1 MKIKL
6 ALKQLDYFSDEAY
19 KKLRTNIQLCGGNK
33 KVIAFT
39 SSIPNEGKSSVSL
52 NLALSMA
59 EAGKGTLFIDADL
72 RKSVLKARVRVKD
85 KVDGLTN
92 YLTEQAEIKEI
103 IYSTEFPELDIIFSG
118 PVPPNPAELLGGE
131 MFQELVHQVR
141 KEYDYVIIDTP
152 PLGSV
157 IDCAVIAKECD
168 GAVLVIESDKI
179 SYKFA
184 QEVKEQLEKTGCP
197 ILGAI
202 LNKVDMTQN
211 KYYVQYKEYQHK
223 VSRK

>member
-72 RKSVLKARVRVKD
+72 RKSV
-85 KVDGLTN
+85 
-92 YLTEQAEIKEI
+92 
-103 IYSTEFPELDIIFSG
+103 
-118 PVPPNPAELLGGE
+118 
-131 MFQELVHQVR
+131 
-141 KEYDYVIIDTP
+141 
-152 PLGSV
+152 
-157 IDCAVIAKECD
+157 
-168 GAVLVIESDKI
+168 
-179 SYKFA
+179 
-184 QEVKEQLEKTGCP
+184 
-197 ILGAI
+197 
-202 LNKVDMTQN
+202 
-211 KYYVQYKEYQHK
+211 
-223 VSRK
+223 

>member
-131 MFQELVHQVR
+131 RFQELVHQVR
-141 KEYDYVIIDTP
+141 KEYDYVIIDAP
-152 PLGSV
+152 PIGSV
-157 IDCAVIAKECD
+157 IDAAIIAPVCD
-168 GAVLVIESDKI
+168 GIIICGNLTVVKNICSYQKNPSEIICI
-179 SYKFA
+179 SKRRVVSA
-184 QEVKEQLEKTGCP
+184 LR
-197 ILGAI
+197 GAF
-202 LNKVDMTQN
+202 
-211 KYYVQYKEYQHK
+211 
-223 VSRK
+223 